1 MSRATTPFTCKQKK
15 WMIVLGI
22 LAANA
27 IVAGQAWGIV
37 GQAEEYS
44 EAEQEDLDEFQRNLN
59 MEEQQRQLT
68 SLQMRTNLAQA
79 SGQKT
84 EEFDRS
90 LRDLQ
95 SQLLEL
101 PSRRRIRF
109 EANGKYQ
116 FDSNITRGFHPLEKD
131 DSLFDTDG
139 TVLFDLSG
147 KKTDLRWELNSG
159 RHWSWEFPEG
169 DFWTAEER
177 LRYRRKY
184 FKKLQHS
191 AQSRIARHSS
201 KTVEINTNKIRWD
214 SVQITAM
221 NYPITPK
228 LSFNLD
234 LNSNIRTFTQEAFD
248 QDSSWEFSTAPNAFW
263 NFTPKTR
270 ISGGYRLGV
279 NRIRTKSGDS
289 DSHELHAG
297 YFGKIT
303 RKSSASLDVA
313 FTHQKPRS
321 RDTATVNTYTVGTG
335 YIWQMTPKTQMTVQL
350 IRSQQNSTS
359 DLVSGGL
366 DGGENVTV
374 KNDSHFTNNS
384 ATLSLNTRL
393 STKFTSIFS
402 FNASHSKT
410 SVLKDG
416 QKDSETTQFLFPLS
430 WSGTYFIRRWI
441 SLTLGYTFTYRTG
454 YEHAD
459 HFKSHLLQTAVR
471 IAI

>member
-1 MSRATTPFTCKQKK
+1 M
-15 WMIVLGI
+15 VLGI
-22 LAANA
+22 LAGNF
-27 IVAGQAWGIV
+27 IMAGQAWAIV
-37 GQAEEYS
+37 GQAEQYE
-44 EAEQEDLDEFQRNLN
+44 EFKQEDLDEFQRNLN
-59 MEEQQRQLT
+59 MEEQQRQMT
-68 SLQMRTNLAQA
+68 SLQMHSNLAKA

-84 EEFDRS
+84 EEFDRA
-90 LRDLQ
+90 LQDLK
-95 SQLLEL
+95 SQLLQI

-159 RHWSWEFPEG
+159 KHWSWELPEG
-169 DFWTAEER
+169 DFWAAEER

-184 FKKLQHS
+184 IKKLQHS
-191 AQSRIARHSS
+191 AQSRIARNSS
-201 KTVEINTNKIRWD
+201 KTVEINADKIRWD

-221 NYPITPK
+221 NYPVSPK
-228 LSFNLD
+228 LSFNMD
-234 LNSNIRTFTQEAFD
+234 LNSNMRTFTQEAFD
-248 QDSSWEFSTAPNAFW
+248 QDSSWEFNTAPNAFW

-270 ISGGYRLGV
+270 ISGGYKLGV
-279 NRIRTKSGDS
+279 NRIRTKSGNS

-297 YFGKIT
+297 YFGRIT
-303 RKSSASLDVA
+303 RKSSTSLDVA

-321 RDTATVNTYTVGTG
+321 RDTATVNTWTTGVG

-359 DLVSGGL
+359 DLVSGSL
-366 DGGENVTV
+366 DAENTTV
-374 KNDSHFTNNS
+374 KNDSHFTNNGL
-384 ATLSLNTRL
+384 TLSLNTRL
-393 STKFTSIFS
+393 STRFTSIFS
-402 FNASHSKT
+402 LNASHSQT

-416 QKDSETTQFLFPLS
+416 QKDSETTQYLFPLG
-430 WSGTYFIRRWI
+430 WTGTYFIRRWI

-471 IAI
+471 ILI